1 MAALRETV
9 LRRNIF
15 DWALEVLDTMVGVN
29 LRMPAPEAS
38 AAAATEPDATS
49 G

>member
-1 MAALRETV
+1 MGALRETV

-15 DWALEVLDTMVGVN
+15 DWTLEVLDTIVGMN
-29 LRMPAPEAS
+29 LRTPARDGASIPAAAPEL
-38 AAAATEPDATS
+38 PS

>member
-1 MAALRETV
+1 MGALRETV

-15 DWALEVLDTMVGVN
+15 DWTLDVLDTIVG
-29 LRMPAPEAS
+29 LDLLTPARDATPAPGGA
-38 AAAATEPDATS
+38 PGPPS